1 MYTKDC
7 VVRRIRTLGPAG
19 FIQSIS
25 STDLPNQLAES
36 LEDIG
41 VLVNGE
47 PCSKEIFRL
56 AV

>member
-25 STDLPNQLAES
+25 STDLPDQLAKS